1 MKLNKEAIKT
11 VALAL
16 LIGINAGFIA
26 GIVYADQSAVH
37 AQVSK

>member
-16 LIGINAGFIA
+16 LIGLNAGFVA
-26 GIVYADQSAVH
+26 GVVYNQSTTIQA
-37 AQVSK
+37 SK